1 VWGRST
7 RWVLDATAVTAF
19 GGSEEVVA
27 AAAAEGA
34 VDVFEVE
41 DSVDRTVA

>member
-27 AAAAEGA
+27 AAAEAA

-41 DSVDRTVA
+41 DSVGRKVA

>member
-1 VWGRST
+1 
-7 RWVLDATAVTAF
+7 VTAF

-27 AAAAEGA
+27 AADVEGA
-34 VDVFEVE
+34 VDVFGVE